1 MDDIHSAVGAN
12 EVDSMPEVFQPTGEP
27 RTARIALDRIEP
39 DPLQPRKHFDQKGLE
54 ELADNLRVSG
64 LLQAPA
70 VRPHPDPVKQA
81 QGMFM
86 LICGERRWRASHLAG
101 FDDIRVE
108 IHEGLTELD
117 VRRHQFSEN
126 FARRDLNLV
135 EEAEALQASIERLEG
150 MGYQAP
156 QRTLAAA
163 LGQHETKISR
173 KLRVLKY
180 SPEVRGLVRD
190 GIVTQLNA
198 LPKLDQLK
206 PVEREFFVGYAREA
220 AAAGAVP
227 DVAGF
232 LKSPK
237 RFMQQLQAAATP
249 GDSQDA
255 ERDKRSPKVSQ
266 WSVRWAV
273 GRAEFSKLVAKT
285 GFELQPEVLANAS
298 DEELRKHFEDFRTW
312 LLDVKALAPELAP
325 TT

>member
-1 MDDIHSAVGAN
+1 MDDIHSAAGAN
-12 EVDSMPEVFQPTGEP
+12 EVDSMPEVFKPTGEP

-39 DPLQPRKHFDQKGLE
+39 DPLQPRKHFDQQGLQ
-54 ELADNLRVSG
+54 ELADNIRVSG

-86 LICGERRWRASHLAG
+86 LICGERRWRASQLAG
-101 FDDIRVE
+101 YDDLRVE
-108 IHEGLTELD
+108 IHEGLSELD

-135 EEAEALQASIERLEG
+135 EEAEALQASIERLES

-163 LGQHETKISR
+163 LGQHETTISR

-180 SPEVRGLVRD
+180 CPEVRGLVRD

-232 LKSPK
+232 LKSPRK
-237 RFMQQLQAAATP
+237 FMQQLQAAA
-249 GDSQDA
+249 GSSDA
-255 ERDKRSPKVSQ
+255 PEAEGERRASRVQQ

-273 GRAEFSKLVAKT
+273 GRAEFSQLIIKT
-285 GFELQPEVLANAS
+285 GYELQPDILVHAS
-298 DEELRKHFEDFRTW
+298 DEELRKLFEDFRHW
-312 LLDVKALAPELAP
+312 LLEVKSLVPELAP